1 MSFLKILFSG
11 SVLALN
17 TLLVS
22 LLMLPWALLKLLPFA
37 PVRRLCNR
45 MLAATAALW
54 ISVNDWWVRVVNGG
68 RIEVSGIESLDPRG
82 WYLVLCNHQSWV
94 DIIAMQQVFNGRIPF
109 LKFFIKHELIYVP
122 VIGLSWWA
130 LDFPF
135 MRRRA
140 DTVEQDLEAA
150 RAACL
155 KFRQTPTSVMNF
167 LEGTRFSPEVHAEQ
181 KSPYRHLLKPKGAGI
196 GVVLDNLADKFTQV
210 LDVTIAYP
218 EGVPSFVD
226 VMAGRMG
233 RVQLHVRALPVPDTL
248 QPREGQSLSPMA
260 VQRWVM
266 QLWKQKDA
274 QLDRML
280 NPGTDSSN
288 QPAA

>member
-1 MSFLKILFSG
+1 MSGLEG
-11 SVLALN
+11 LN
-17 TLLVS
+17 TKS
-22 LLMLPWALLKLLPFA
+22 
-37 PVRRLCNR
+37 
-45 MLAATAALW
+45 
-54 ISVNDWWVRVVNGG
+54 
-68 RIEVSGIESLDPRG
+68 
-82 WYLVLCNHQSWV
+82 WYLVISNHQSWV
-94 DIIAMQQVFNGRIPF
+94 DILVLQTILNRRAPF

-150 RAACL
+150 RAACQ

-196 GVVLDNLADKFTQV
+196 GVVLEHLADKFTQV

-218 EGVPSFVD
+218 DGVPSFID

-248 QPREGQSLSPMA
+248 QPPAGQSLSPMA

>member
-1 MSFLKILFSG
+1 M
-11 SVLALN
+11 
-17 TLLVS
+17 
-22 LLMLPWALLKLLPFA
+22 
-37 PVRRLCNR
+37 
-45 MLAATAALW
+45 
-54 ISVNDWWVRVVNGG
+54 
-68 RIEVSGIESLDPRG
+68 
-82 WYLVLCNHQSWV
+82 
-94 DIIAMQQVFNGRIPF
+94 FNGRIPF

-150 RAACL
+150 RKACE

-167 LEGTRFSPEVHAEQ
+167 LEGTRFSPETHAEQ

-196 GVVLDNLADKFTQV
+196 GVVLEHLADKFTQV

-218 EGVPSFVD
+218 DGVPSFID

-248 QPREGQSLSPMA
+248 QPPAGQSLSPMA

-274 QLDRML
+274 QLERML
-280 NPGTDSSN
+280 HPGAD
-288 QPAA
+288 QPVA

>member
-1 MSFLKILFSG
+1 
-11 SVLALN
+11 
-17 TLLVS
+17 
-22 LLMLPWALLKLLPFA
+22 
-37 PVRRLCNR
+37 

-150 RAACL
+150 RKACE

-167 LEGTRFSPEVHAEQ
+167 LEGTRFSPETHAEQ

-196 GVVLDNLADKFTQV
+196 GVVLEHLADKFTQV

-218 EGVPSFVD
+218 DGVPSFID

-233 RVQLHVRALPVPDTL
+233 RVQPPA
-248 QPREGQSLSPMA
+248 GQSLSPMA

-274 QLDRML
+274 QLERML
-280 NPGTDSSN
+280 HPGAD
-288 QPAA
+288 QPVA